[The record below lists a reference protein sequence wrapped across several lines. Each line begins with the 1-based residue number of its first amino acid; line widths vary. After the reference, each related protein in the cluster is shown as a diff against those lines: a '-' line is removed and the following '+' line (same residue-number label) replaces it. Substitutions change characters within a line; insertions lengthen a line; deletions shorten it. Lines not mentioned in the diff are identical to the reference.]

1 MRFRL
6 AAAATV
12 TVMVGALVTG
22 CSGSGG
28 GDDKTFQFWSFTGIN
43 QKADVEKYKEAHPD
57 ITVKLTEVGSTQETA
72 QALTAALAGGKVPD
86 LVLIQGDDMPN
97 FVANPDNF
105 VDLST
110 MGADDISGDY
120 LPWVWD
126 QAVAQNDAVIG
137 VPTDVGGMSMAYR
150 ADLFEAAGLPS
161 EPDAVAALWPTWDD
175 FISVGQQYVAAT
187 GKPFLDNAGTSV
199 FFQTVNQVDEKYY
212 TPEGELVYDTNPQVK
227 EAFDIS
233 IKAIEAGITANVPA
247 FSTGWSTGKTNGAF
261 AAMAAPSWMLKSI
274 KTDAPDTSG
283 QWRVTTVPKVAG
295 NWGGSYLAIPKRA
308 SNPEAAWAYIKE
320 MQSPESQLKNF
331 TDTGALPSTVS
342 AYESTAIAD
351 YTDPFFGDSK
361 IGAVLGKSLQE
372 FKPFFNG
379 PETATIGSAMINTVT
394 DVEAGNT
401 PPDKA
406 WDVAMKAVKDA
417 LGG

>member
-1 MRFRL
+1 VKFRL

-12 TVMVGALVTG
+12 AVMVGALVTG

-161 EPDAVAALWPTWDD
+161 EPDAVAAL
-175 FISVGQQYVAAT
+175 
-187 GKPFLDNAGTSV
+187 
-199 FFQTVNQVDEKYY
+199 
-212 TPEGELVYDTNPQVK
+212 
-227 EAFDIS
+227 
-233 IKAIEAGITANVPA
+233 
-247 FSTGWSTGKTNGAF
+247 
-261 AAMAAPSWMLKSI
+261 
-274 KTDAPDTSG
+274 
-283 QWRVTTVPKVAG
+283 
-295 NWGGSYLAIPKRA
+295 
-308 SNPEAAWAYIKE
+308 
-320 MQSPESQLKNF
+320 
-331 TDTGALPSTVS
+331 
-342 AYESTAIAD
+342 
-351 YTDPFFGDSK
+351 
-361 IGAVLGKSLQE
+361 
-372 FKPFFNG
+372 
-379 PETATIGSAMINTVT
+379 
-394 DVEAGNT
+394 
-401 PPDKA
+401 
-406 WDVAMKAVKDA
+406 
-417 LGG
+417 